1 MSVNIPIT
9 VILNG
14 ESIAA
19 TVPAREPLVDFL
31 RDHMGLTGAHVGC
44 AHGVCGACTVRVDGV
59 SVRACLML
67 AAQADGARV
76 DTVEGL
82 TDSGAIADL
91 QSAFHR
97 HNAVQCGFCASGM
110 LITAAELLDTGEV
123 PDRAAIRDH
132 ISGNYC
138 RCSGYQAVVDA
149 VEEVAKTR
157 AATRGN
163 CA

>member
-97 HNAVQCGFCASGM
+97 HNAVQCGFCTPGMILSSVALLSSNSDPSHEEIKQALSGN
-110 LITAAELLDTGEV
+110 LCRCTGYGKIFRAVERAAETM
-123 PDRAAIRDH
+123 
-132 ISGNYC
+132 
-138 RCSGYQAVVDA
+138 
-149 VEEVAKTR
+149 
-157 AATRGN
+157 RGKG
-163 CA
+163 